1 MDRCHGVNTGAGHV
15 SKGKS
20 PVAQLS
26 LKALSEHHQGRDLK
40 QRLSRKKKGISEGW
54 IVLTVEDRGAVIS
67 KSPKQIYGMK
77 TFSFS
82 SW

>member
-26 LKALSEHHQGRDLK
+26 EKAFSEHHQGQDLK
-40 QRLSRKKKGISEGW
+40 QRLIRKKRESLKAELFSECKTG
-54 IVLTVEDRGAVIS
+54 VLLFLRGLVA
-67 KSPKQIYGMK
+67 
-77 TFSFS
+77 
-82 SW
+82 